1 MKQPIKNKK
10 SIDDKK
16 KKKDVVRKTKHHHP
30 QYGTSKLEED
40 FAHNFLDKLG
50 VKYVYQFEAKDIGRF
65 FDFYLNEEHLIIEV
79 DGDFWHGNPD
89 KYDKEELRGHQKRA
103 QRVDEH
109 KTKWA
114 LLHGIPIL
122 RFWESDIRKNPK
134 KVMTTL
140 KEELTKRNRQI
151 MLENNKK
158 KRH

>member
-50 VKYVYQFEAKDIGRF
+50 VKYVYQFEAKDNGRF